1 MEASRSLRA
10 RRGPVGACRCVL
22 RVAARA
28 PTSWVAAALLPEATA
43 STTQLGA
50 MSTGRPSAEL
60 AAAMVPRVE
69 AREAVTVSTVTPP
82 VVGALGTPGQS

>member
-1 MEASRSLRA
+1 
-10 RRGPVGACRCVL
+10 
-22 RVAARA
+22 
-28 PTSWVAAALLPEATA
+28 
-43 STTQLGA
+43 

-82 VVGALGTPGQS
+82 VVGALGTAIVAVMTTLPAATPMATAAASTPGSGLGLGLGLGLG